1 MGYIVLL
8 MYFPFDIMYSPRG
21 NTCTNI
27 HFIKVHANH
36 SIYFIS
42 DYMRQAGSGNAG
54 GGPRSGYD
62 ELDTTLMPPR
72 PGEHYGRGGSGA
84 SPANAGGS
92 TSSGGGVGPGVPQ
105 HAPHYP
111 GGGPAGLFRS

>member
-1 MGYIVLL
+1 MCPNIKFYKDIKLL
-8 MYFPFDIMYSPRG
+8 DSEQRLRILV
-21 NTCTNI
+21 NI
-27 HFIKVHANH
+27 FISFKTYANH

-42 DYMRQAGSGNAG
+42 DYMRQAGGGNAG

-111 GGGPAGLFRS
+111 GGGPAGLY

>member
-1 MGYIVLL
+1 MFIALKVTL
-8 MYFPFDIMYSPRG
+8 MIQLNFF
-21 NTCTNI
+21 
-27 HFIKVHANH
+27 
-36 SIYFIS
+36 S
-42 DYMRQAGSGNAG
+42 DYMRQANSGNGG

-92 TSSGGGVGPGVPQ
+92 TSSGGGVGPPGVPT
-105 HAPHYP
+105 HYP
-111 GGGPAGLFRS
+111 GGGPAGLYRFSSYLIL

>member
-1 MGYIVLL
+1 
-8 MYFPFDIMYSPRG
+8 
-21 NTCTNI
+21 
-27 HFIKVHANH
+27 
-36 SIYFIS
+36 
-42 DYMRQAGSGNAG
+42 MRQAGSGNAG

-92 TSSGGGVGPGVPQ
+92 TGSGGGVVPPGVPP
-105 HAPHYP
+105 HASHYP
-111 GGGPAGLFRS
+111 ASGPAGLCSSIFISRHCKVIIKIVPEVQKRGRLIVN